1 MKLEQSRQVFCHVD
15 PIVTP
20 GVEVK
25 LVGNVTRVKRFVQ
38 SYGTGVETKIV
49 FGAAI
54 KVDLQSGE
62 TRRARD
68 GQGVVVFPEDGVER
82 RTKDVTEN
90 PRPGKLA
97 RIAGCDCGNFLKQ
110 GRAVGAKGNEELR
123 MKEGQMQRAVS
134 AHGNSGYAVRGAPG
148 PGAIAFF
155 DLRQKFSEK
164 EILITTVAVAG
175 IYVEAGTP
183 IRCDD

>member
-1 MKLEQSRQVFCHVD
+1 MKLEQSRQMFCHVD

-62 TRRARD
+62 TRRVRD
-68 GQGVVVFPEDGVER
+68 GQAAVVFPEDGGER
-82 RTKDVTEN
+82 TSND
-90 PRPGKLA
+90 A
-97 RIAGCDCGNFLKQ
+97 RVK
-110 GRAVGAKGNEELR
+110 
-123 MKEGQMQRAVS
+123 
-134 AHGNSGYAVRGAPG
+134 AVRGTWAASTG
-148 PGAIAFF
+148 
-155 DLRQKFSEK
+155 
-164 EILITTVAVAG
+164 
-175 IYVEAGTP
+175 
-183 IRCDD
+183 C